1 MSRKKIS
8 GGADYI
14 IPLAVVLGGLYLWS
28 KISGF
33 LSEGSASNPSN
44 VPGMANLTAQG
55 TANASADTNIETYA
69 SSASF
74 TTGQSW
80 STSYLYNQNADTAT
94 IDQTGAQAL
103 WSAIQNQISFWP
115 WGCND
120 FGPVLTA
127 FQASAQNQ
135 TDISFVAT
143 FVPGG
148 GDLLTYLRANFE
160 VPCSDGDGAQNPV
173 NLWAFINW
181 ANGLS
186 VS

>member
-1 MSRKKIS
+1 MRRKKIS

-14 IPLAVVLGGLYLWS
+14 IPIAVVLGGLYLVS

-33 LSEGSASNPSN
+33 FSEGSASNPSN

-55 TANASADTNIETYA
+55 TANTAADTNIESYA
-69 SSASF
+69 DSASF
-74 TTGQSW
+74 TGGQSW
-80 STSYLYNQNADTAT
+80 STSYLYNQNSGNAT
-94 IDQTGAQAL
+94 IDQPGAQAL
-103 WSAIQNQISFWP
+103 WETIQNQISFWP
-115 WGCND
+115 WNCND

-127 FQASAQNQ
+127 FQAAVQNQ

-148 GDLLTYLRANFE
+148 KDLLTYLRDNFE
-160 VPCSDGDGAQNPV
+160 VPCSSGDGAQNPV
-173 NLWAFINW
+173 NIWAFINW